1 MRFSTLASAALAA
14 APALVSAQGG
24 TLGFALGTKKPDGS
38 CKYTADYEADF
49 DALSSA
55 SGAKIVRTYSASDCN
70 CAQQMMPAATSRGF
84 QVMHGIW

>member
-1 MRFSTLASAALAA
+1 MRFSNLASAALAV

-24 TLGFALGTKKPDGS
+24 ILGFAIGTKKSDGS

-70 CAQQMMPAATSRGF
+70 SAQQMMPAAQARGV
-84 QVMHGIW
+84 QVMLGVW